1 MPLPWPTDDP
11 YLADNLDAL
20 DVRTSGLITA
30 NGKAPTV
37 RYGKTTLT
45 TPASSSTPSVLNID
59 PGMNKTLTAFLAQA
73 WPLTSWSGFYT
84 AGATTNGTLGS
95 IAIWTLA
102 QNVIINWMAVA

>member
-1 MPLPWPTDDP
+1 
-11 YLADNLDAL
+11 
-20 DVRTSGLITA
+20 
-30 NGKAPTV
+30 
-37 RYGKTTLT
+37 
-45 TPASSSTPSVLNID
+45 
-59 PGMNKTLTAFLAQA
+59 MNKTLTAVLAQA